1 MRLRGLE
8 EGFSAWFKRGLEIEE
23 EISRC
28 NI

>member
-8 EGFSAWFKRGLEIEE
+8 ECFSAWFKRGLEIED
-23 EISRC
+23 EISRR